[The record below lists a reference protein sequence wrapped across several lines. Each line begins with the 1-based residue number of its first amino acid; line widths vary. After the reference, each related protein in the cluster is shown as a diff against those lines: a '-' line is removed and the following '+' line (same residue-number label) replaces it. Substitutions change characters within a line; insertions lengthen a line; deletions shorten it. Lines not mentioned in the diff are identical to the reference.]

1 MEKSS
6 FFNSVSSDRRYSAE
20 DWAAYFA
27 SFISNGVFAEP
38 SDNLQVLINTGMG
51 ISIKPGISFVN
62 GYRYQNTTDL
72 IKTLAVADGI
82 YNRIDR
88 VVIRWSLLDRKI
100 TAAVLQGAP
109 ATTPVAPALTRD
121 AEIYEL
127 ALADIYV
134 GAGVT
139 SIVQSN
145 ITDRRP
151 DSDLCGFVHAI
162 IEQFDFSSL
171 TTQFEAFFSE
181 YQVRIKN
188 EYNYWH
194 DLGQAEYDALAA
206 YMDEFEARSMA
217 SFMEWFDNLK
227 YVLDGD
233 VAGHL
238 QNEIDAMEDVVNTA
252 VAELEASMEATIE
265 EVRLTGFSTYVHA
278 KNGTEHTLTLM
289 GGGNNIKF
297 VATDLFQ
304 KNDTVK
310 INGSAVTV
318 LLPTGKAPG
327 NKFFV
332 AGSVVIG
339 FLNGDV
345 LYLVGG
351 GGGGSGEQYCVT
363 LSPASWYQQSP
374 DAKEEYWY
382 ACDIVPPDFD
392 PAEQDVVVSAAD
404 AATYDWITKHG
415 YYELSVGDAKFAVQA
430 KEKPT
435 ANLTFFYELKT
446 RGEN

>member
-6 FFNSVSSDRRYSAE
+6 FFNSVSHDRKYSAE

-27 SFISNGVFAEP
+27 SFISNGVFAQL
-38 SDNLQVLINTGMG
+38 SDALQVMINTGMN
-51 ISIKPGISFVN
+51 ISIKPGISFIN
-62 GYRYQNTTDL
+62 GYRYENTTDL
-72 IKTLAVADGI
+72 VKSLAVADGI

-88 VVIRWSLLDRKI
+88 VVVRWSLLNRTI
-100 TAAVLQGAP
+100 TAEVLHGAP
-109 ATTPVAPALTRD
+109 ATVPVAPALTRN

-127 ALADIYV
+127 ALADVYI
-134 GAGVT
+134 GAGIT
-139 SIVQSN
+139 AIAQSN
-145 ITDRRP
+145 ITDCRP
-151 DSDLCGFVHAI
+151 NSDLCGFVTGL
-162 IEQFDFSSL
+162 IEQFDYETL
-171 TTQFEAFFSE
+171 TTQFDAFFAE
-181 YQVRIKN
+181 YRKRITD

-194 DLGQAEYDALAA
+194 EMGQAEYDALAA
-206 YMDEFEARSMA
+206 AMDEFEAASKA
-217 SFMEWFDNLK
+217 SFDEWFANLK

-238 QNEIDAMEDVVNTA
+238 QNEIDAMTNTVNQA
-252 VAELEASMEATIE
+252 VAKLESEMEATIE

-289 GGGNNIKF
+289 GGGSNIKF
-297 VATDLFQ
+297 VATANFA
-304 KNDTVK
+304 KNDTFK
-310 INGSAVTV
+310 INGAAVNV

-332 AGSVVIG
+332 EGSVVVG
-339 FLNGDV
+339 FLDSNT

-351 GGGGSGEQYCVT
+351 GGGGSGEQYSVT
-363 LSPASWYQQSP
+363 ISPTAWYQQTP
-374 DAKEEYWY
+374 DTKEEYWY

-392 PAEQDVVVSAAD
+392 PTEQDVTASAAD
-404 AATYDWITKHG
+404 AATYDWISRNG
-415 YYELSVGDAKFAVQA
+415 YYELAVKTDRFAVQA

-446 RGEN
+446 RGED